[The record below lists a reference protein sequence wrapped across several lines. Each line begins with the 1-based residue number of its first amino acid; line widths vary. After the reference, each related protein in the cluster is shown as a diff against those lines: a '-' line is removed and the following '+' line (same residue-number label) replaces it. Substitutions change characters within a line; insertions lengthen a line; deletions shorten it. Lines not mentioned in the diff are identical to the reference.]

1 MDGLSLMSNKRIK
14 NSSNQNKND
23 VENILRD
30 SSLGSGSTAADI
42 LVKIQI
48 LSMPISLLIAILI
61 PSYFNIQIARQMI
74 FYGADS
80 NCVIEGVAFG
90 AHCFGDFGSLV
101 NGINAYSNPWMD
113 SPGATPYP
121 PFSLIAMEIFSI
133 LSSLTKPG
141 IALIIYLLSLV
152 LAMVL
157 PVWWATRKLS
167 NYKRVLLSLIFT
179 VATLPGLA
187 TLDRGNNLVW
197 SLPFL
202 YKGLNE
208 ITQGKFNRS
217 IPFIA
222 IALFAVLFLLGR
234 EFASFFKLA
243 ATTSVLYLLSF
254 SYFTGFD
261 FRETLIRYVQNLLA
275 YGSGIPDTWPPNI
288 SLARGIKSI
297 LDLLSMT
304 LSNQT
309 IVLISNIFLILVIS
323 KIFLLY
329 RKTGLLT
336 AILTLIPTIFLLA
349 PMTWAYYGTYLIV
362 LIALMIAAN
371 SSVTSLGGGS
381 KFFGVTYL
389 LCISFTLSTLF
400 LPFLINYENLVQ
412 FLVPILWT
420 LHYSIYL
427 LMPIKEANKSQF
439 GRR

>member
-1 MDGLSLMSNKRIK
+1 M
-14 NSSNQNKND
+14 
-23 VENILRD
+23 
-30 SSLGSGSTAADI
+30 
-42 LVKIQI
+42 
-48 LSMPISLLIAILI
+48 
-61 PSYFNIQIARQMI
+61 
-74 FYGADS
+74 
-80 NCVIEGVAFG
+80 
-90 AHCFGDFGSLV
+90 V
-101 NGINAYSNPWMD
+101 NGIDAYANPWMD
-113 SPGATPYP
+113 SPGAAPYP
-121 PFSLIAMEIFSI
+121 PFNLIVMEIFSF
-133 LSSLTKPG
+133 LSSLPKPG
-141 IALIIYLLSLV
+141 IALVLYLASLV

-208 ITQGKFNRS
+208 IIQGKFYRS

-222 IALFAVLFLLGR
+222 IAIGLRPQLAVFAVLFLLGR
-234 EFASFFKLA
+234 EFTNFFKLV

-261 FRETLIRYVQNLLA
+261 FRETLIRYVQHLFA

-297 LDLLSMT
+297 LDLLSVT

-309 IVLISNIFLILVIS
+309 IILISNIFLFLVMS
-323 KIFLLY
+323 KIILLY
-329 RKTGLLT
+329 RKIGLLT
-336 AILTLIPTIFLLA
+336 AILTLIPVIFLLA

-400 LPFLINYENLVQ
+400 LPFLINYDNLVQ

-427 LMPIKEANKSQF
+427 LMPIKKANRVQF
-439 GRR
+439 GRS